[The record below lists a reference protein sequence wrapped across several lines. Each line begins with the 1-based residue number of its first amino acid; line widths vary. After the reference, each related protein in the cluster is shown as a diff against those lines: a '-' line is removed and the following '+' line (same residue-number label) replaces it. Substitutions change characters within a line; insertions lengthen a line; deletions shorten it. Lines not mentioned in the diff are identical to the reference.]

1 MCSNVRKSGRMKRA
15 RLLIEVLLVLVIVGA
30 VVNPVTATTNKQT
43 ISPSNQIDRAITKCI
58 KTGSCSIG
66 WYTPDK
72 KQVVANLEK
81 SLSEKKRIQI
91 TSIDHSGSDSSS
103 KKAYVSVGSGGYMHL
118 DSKLYAAWHLDNPL
132 SKDEVTVS
140 NTHTN
145 AWWGGSNP
153 WNADEID
160 CTSSLKFS
168 GISISV
174 SVSYPPGATVSPNGD
189 TVTYS
194 HSWHNV
200 WDAAIYWDNV
210 YAEGTWIYQVT
221 QKDTAGFVF
230 GSEAHVLSDQLDV
243 TWYH

>member
-1 MCSNVRKSGRMKRA
+1 MSKCNLEKRGDRMKRA
-15 RLLIEVLLVLVIVGA
+15 GLLIEVFLVLVIGA
-30 VVNPVTATTNKQT
+30 VVNPVTAITNEQT
-43 ISPSNQIDRAITKCI
+43 IPPSNQIDRAITNCI

-103 KKAYVSVGSGGYMHL
+103 KKAYVSVGSGGYIHL
-118 DSKLYAAWHLDNPL
+118 DSKLYAAWRLDNPL
-132 SKDEVTVS
+132 SKDEVTVN
-140 NTHTN
+140 NTYTN
-145 AWWGGSNP
+145 AWWDGSNP

-160 CTSSLKFS
+160 YTSSLKFS

-174 SVSYPPGATVSPNGD
+174 SVSYPPGATVSPSGD

-194 HSWHNV
+194 H
-200 WDAAIYWDNV
+200 
-210 YAEGTWIYQVT
+210 
-221 QKDTAGFVF
+221 
-230 GSEAHVLSDQLDV
+230 
-243 TWYH
+243 